1 MAGGAAGG
9 PVTSPKN
16 DHHLGLYQ
24 ELEIKLKTREMVIF
38 VLEKKNNTKE
48 ALCMILATRFTFIV
62 EGS

>member
-38 VLEKKNNTKE
+38 C
-48 ALCMILATRFTFIV
+48 A
-62 EGS
+62 

>member
-16 DHHLGLYQ
+16 DHDLGLYQ

-38 VLEKKNNTKE
+38 C
-48 ALCMILATRFTFIV
+48 A
-62 EGS
+62 